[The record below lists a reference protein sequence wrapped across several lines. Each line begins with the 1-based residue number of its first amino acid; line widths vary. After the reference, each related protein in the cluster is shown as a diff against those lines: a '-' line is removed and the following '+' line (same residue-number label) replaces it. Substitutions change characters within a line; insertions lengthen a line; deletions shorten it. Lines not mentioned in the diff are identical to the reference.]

1 MTIVKQVNVDN
12 TCLSAALRAA
22 PPYTTPQVYP
32 AKAVL

>member
-1 MTIVKQVNVDN
+1 MTDFKRVNIDN
-12 TCLSAALRAA
+12 ACRGAALRAA